1 MERIMRYRR
10 LVREG
15 RNCFSMYNDDVGR
28 IQFEE
33 KIITQEQIVR
43 LLYGKSI
50 KEHREAHVFLDDLED
65 WLESFQSYQYIFFYC
80 LSDTL
85 VEVLRVLNRR
95 SVAANCFAPI
105 IVFNNS
111 VIIFPKLR
119 HSYKIFLEQLL
130 KNRTDVYGILWV
142 SILGG

>member
-43 LLYGKSI
+43 LTSTSMP
-50 KEHREAHVFLDDLED
+50 V
-65 WLESFQSYQYIFFYC
+65 SY
-80 LSDTL
+80 
-85 VEVLRVLNRR
+85 V
-95 SVAANCFAPI
+95 
-105 IVFNNS
+105 
-111 VIIFPKLR
+111 VI
-119 HSYKIFLEQLL
+119 LL
-130 KNRTDVYGILWV
+130 C
-142 SILGG
+142 